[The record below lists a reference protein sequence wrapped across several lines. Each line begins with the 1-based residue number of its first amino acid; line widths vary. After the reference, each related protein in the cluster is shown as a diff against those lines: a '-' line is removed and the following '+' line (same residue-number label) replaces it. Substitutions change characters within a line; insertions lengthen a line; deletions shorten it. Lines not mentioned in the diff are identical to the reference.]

1 MKNKIIGIFVCIL
14 FLGILIPTAVAEK
27 QTDDQIQPTV
37 LTYSPSIVFGH
48 ISNFRILANNIIIG
62 HADQLIYYKNG
73 ILNQGGGILINKEI
87 VLQMTNPYHKL
98 TVGSDLLILSHYIIL
113 IHSN

>member
-27 QTDDQIQPTV
+27 QTDNQIQPTP
-37 LTYSPSIVFGH
+37 YPYPQSIVFGH
-48 ISNFRILANNIIIG
+48 ISQFIILANNIIIG
-62 HADQLIYYKNG
+62 HADQLIYYKKG
-73 ILNQGGGILINKEI
+73 TLIQYGGIIINKEI

-98 TVGSDLLILSHYIIL
+98 TVGPDLLILGHYIIL
-113 IHSN
+113 I